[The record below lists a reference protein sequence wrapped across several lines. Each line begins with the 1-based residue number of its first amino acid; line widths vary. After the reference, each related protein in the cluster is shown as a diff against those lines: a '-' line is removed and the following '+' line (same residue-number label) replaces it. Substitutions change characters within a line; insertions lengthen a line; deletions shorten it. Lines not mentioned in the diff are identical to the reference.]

1 MSFDFD
7 DTHVVAVHP
16 SAPVLPALLALAE
29 WKGASGAELVH
40 AFVVG
45 VETECRVGLSVFPAH
60 YMVGWHITGTAGVFG
75 AAAAA
80 GKLLGLNEQQ
90 MVWALGIAATQ
101 SSGLREMFGSMCKS
115 LHPGRAAQ
123 GGLMAALMAQRNFT
137 SSDQAIEAPRGFAH
151 VTSTEF
157 DESIITREWGTRY
170 ELSSNMYKP
179 FACGLVVHGTI
190 DGCIQLRNE
199 HALEPEMI
207 ESVDIKVSSIV
218 LELTAKANPQ
228 TGLEGKFSVFHAAA
242 VALLFG
248 VAGEEQFGD
257 SCVQDTRVIAL
268 RKKVHIEL
276 DKSIGRTQAHVFI
289 RLTDGRVLE
298 RRVEH
303 ALGTLERPMSDADLE
318 AKFRALSKDILTD
331 RQCSKLIERCWAVET
346 LSDAGA
352 ISAAIAPG

>member
-1 MSFDFD
+1 
-7 DTHVVAVHP
+7 
-16 SAPVLPALLALAE
+16 
-29 WKGASGAELVH
+29 
-40 AFVVG
+40 
-45 VETECRVGLSVFPAH
+45 
-60 YMVGWHITGTAGVFG
+60 
-75 AAAAA
+75 
-80 GKLLGLNEQQ
+80 
-90 MVWALGIAATQ
+90 
-101 SSGLREMFGSMCKS
+101 
-115 LHPGRAAQ
+115 
-123 GGLMAALMAQRNFT
+123 
-137 SSDQAIEAPRGFAH
+137 
-151 VTSTEF
+151 
-157 DESIITREWGTRY
+157 
-170 ELSSNMYKP
+170 
-179 FACGLVVHGTI
+179 
-190 DGCIQLRNE
+190 
-199 HALEPEMI
+199 MI

-257 SCVQDTRVIAL
+257 SCVQDPRVVAL